1 MINPIMSQNIIQ
13 RFQEFKRMFTGD
25 PKQQVQQLLNS
36 GRMSNEQ
43 FQQLS
48 RMATELQNMMK

>member
-48 RMATELQNMMK
+48 QMATELQNMMK